1 MKAKNNK
8 IKRYQSRIYQH
19 QQNCTFKNNQGKFYM
34 ELNSGRRNYETT
46 ELPDKKEARE
56 FWRSTWEEGKEH
68 QKVVELL
75 ENFKRDFEY
84 KEEQVE
90 VENTTEKVKKI
101 LRKMPNWKAPGPD
114 FVQGFWLKGF
124 KSIQERLKRNW
135 QKCLENGNVL
145 LWMTKGR
152 TILMQREKEKGKAS
166 SNYRP
171 ITCLPLVWKL
181 LTGVVAEEIY
191 EFLNTNFFL
200 PQEQKGCRRKF

>member
-46 ELPDKKEARE
+46 ELPDKKEAQE

-114 FVQGFWLKGF
+114 FVHGFWLK
-124 KSIQERLKRNW
+124 KYSRNL
-135 QKCLENGNVL
+135 QKCLKIETWHVDDKGENKTNA
-145 LWMTKGR
+145 KR
-152 TILMQREKEKGKAS
+152 QKKSKAAC
-166 SNYRP
+166 NYRP